1 MAYFNT
7 EFSKIIEG
15 SGLKNTKEAEQQMND
30 VSQFILKEQTS
41 SAKKNTPFKNEFI
54 VKAA

>member
-1 MAYFNT
+1 MSYFNT

-15 SGLKNTKEAEQQMND
+15 SGLKNTKEPDQQMSD
-30 VSQFILKEQTS
+30 VSQFILKDQTG
-41 SAKKNTPFKNEFI
+41 SAKKSTPFKNEFI